1 MSAKK
6 HRTNP
11 NPDTICSVKG
21 YPRKL
26 TLYKCDASPY
36 WYVRYYDKKIIRRS
50 TRTTN
55 KREAEA
61 FAKRLYE
68 EILLRQS
75 QSLSIVDKSSFKRC
89 AAAML
94 DAKKSKLA
102 RGEITKE
109 TVENLEYRLKKVVG
123 TFGFRDVNDITYED
137 LEKYVTQLSNQ
148 MPELSSNTIDGYLK
162 VIHQVFNQAHKMR
175 LVQMIPHFPSV
186 SKKVGTRGYFT
197 IEEYRMLWQGA
208 RELEGCRFHYRKV
221 QTSTGEE
228 VGGYYLAG
236 TEKKGRLIR
245 SILITPELYYLIV
258 FMVNSFIRPTD
269 IKNLKHKHVEI
280 IEDKRAYL
288 RLTLPESK
296 RHDTPIVT
304 MAIAI
309 KMYEKLTQHNIS
321 RGWGSGKDDYVFF
334 PNQSRGN
341 ALKLLQQQF
350 TILMWKLNIGDGPRG
365 EERTIYSLRHTCIMF
380 RLLYGENID
389 LVTLARNARTSP
401 EMIDRHYAS
410 QLKGEDNIDM
420 IQSRRERN

>member
-1 MSAKK
+1 MSAQK

-11 NPDTICSVKG
+11 DPATICSVRG
-21 YPRKL
+21 YPKKL

-61 FAKRLYE
+61 FAKRFYE

-75 QSLSIVDKSSFKRC
+75 QSLSILDKSSFKRC
-89 AAAML
+89 AAALL
-94 DAKKSKLA
+94 DSKKSTLA

-109 TVENLEYRLKKVVG
+109 TVENLEYRLKKIVG
-123 TFGFRDVNDITYED
+123 IFGGRDVNDITYED

-148 MPELSSNTIDGYLK
+148 TPELSSNTIDGYLK

-175 LVQMIPHFPSV
+175 LIQMIPQFPSV

-197 IEEYRMLWQGA
+197 VEEYRMLWQGA
-208 RELEGCRFHYRKV
+208 RELEGSRFHYRKV
-221 QTSTGEE
+221 KTSSGEE
-228 VGGYYLAG
+228 RGEYYLAG
-236 TEKKGRLIR
+236 TEKRGRLIR
-245 SILITPELYYLIV
+245 STLITPELYYLIV

-269 IKNLKHKHVEI
+269 IKHLKHKHVEVI
-280 IEDKRAYL
+280 KGERAYL

-304 MAIAI
+304 LSIAI
-309 KMYEKLTQHNIS
+309 QMYEKLTQYNS
-321 RGWGSGKDDYVFF
+321 SNGWGSGKEDYVFF

-341 ALKLLQQQF
+341 ALKILQQQF
-350 TILMWKLNIGDGPRG
+350 TILMWKLNIGKGPRG

-380 RLLYGENID
+380 RLLHGQNID

-420 IQSRRERN
+420 LQSRRKKD